1 MDEQSVEISMVVTRI
16 VLQGADCE
24 RLLGIL
30 KYIRAGLELDAQ
42 QRHWAG
48 AILDELKEESWR

>member
-1 MDEQSVEISMVVTRI
+1 MGEQSAEISIVVTRI
-16 VLQGADCE
+16 VLQGEDCA

-30 KYIRAGLELDAQ
+30 KYIRAGLELDAR